1 MSSFLISISSW
12 LSFNTICIRS
22 FKDIT
27 PAEVFDLLPRINA
40 FLCSFKETDL
50 VLCVTW
56 EFSLSRKSLWSNKT
70 AFFLELVR
78 VLLSKFLSNDV
89 SLPSTHSSVVAL
101 FSLWVSDIVSCVSD
115 IVSCV
120 SDIVSTSSFID
131 PIFLLG
137 ISKLLLDKKFKIS
150 SLLLFSK
157 LFVIVSS
164 VLFSRKIS
172 VYRTGSS
179 LEYFL
184 CGGELG
190 FADKLIFRVSVNRE
204 SKDWVII
211 SFFSPDLETWFD
223 ISLMEIWMFTFF
235 WWKSFIFSFEVSA
248 VCWWLLKDCII
259 SELTLSSESIS
270 FKLDFTSVVFN
281 KSRLGSSSLVVS
293 KFFIA
298 LSSFGEGLG
307 DGDGEVLS

>member
-1 MSSFLISISSW
+1 MSSW
-12 LSFNTICIRS
+12 LSFNAICIRS

-27 PAEVFDLLPRINA
+27 PAEVLDLRPRINA

-50 VLCVTW
+50 ALCVTW

-89 SLPSTHSSVVAL
+89 SLLSSHSSVVAL
-101 FSLWVSDIVSCVSD
+101 ISSCVSD
-115 IVSCV
+115 IVSSCVSDTIPSCV
-120 SDIVSTSSFID
+120 SDIVSASSFID
-131 PIFLLG
+131 LIFLLG
-137 ISKLLLDKKFKIS
+137 ISKFLLDKKFKMS
-150 SLLLFSK
+150 SLLLFTK
-157 LFVIVSS
+157 LFPIVSS

-179 LEYFL
+179 LEYFR
-184 CGGELG
+184 CGGEFV

-211 SFFSPDLETWFD
+211 SFFSPDLETWLD

-235 WWKSFIFSFEVSA
+235 WWESFIFSFEISA
-248 VCWWLLKDCII
+248 ACWSLLKDCIV
-259 SELTLSSESIS
+259 SELTLSSGSVS
-270 FKLDFTSVVFN
+270 LKLDFTSVVFN

-307 DGDGEVLS
+307 DGEGEVLS

>member
-1 MSSFLISISSW
+1 MSSW
-12 LSFNTICIRS
+12 LSFNAICIRS

-27 PAEVFDLLPRINA
+27 PAEVLDLRPRINA

-50 VLCVTW
+50 ALCVTW
-56 EFSLSRKSLWSNKT
+56 EFSLSRKSFWSNKT

-89 SLPSTHSSVVAL
+89 SLLSSHSSVVAL
-101 FSLWVSDIVSCVSD
+101 ISSCVSD
-115 IVSCV
+115 IVSA
-120 SDIVSTSSFID
+120 SSFMD

-137 ISKLLLDKKFKIS
+137 ISKFLLDKKFKMS
-150 SLLLFSK
+150 SLLLFTK
-157 LFVIVSS
+157 LFPIVSS

-184 CGGELG
+184 CGGELV

-211 SFFSPDLETWFD
+211 SFFSPDLETWLD

-235 WWKSFIFSFEVSA
+235 WWESFIFSFEISA
-248 VCWWLLKDCII
+248 ACWSLLKDCIV
-259 SELTLSSESIS
+259 SELTSSSGS
-270 FKLDFTSVVFN
+270 VSLKLDFTSVVFN

-307 DGDGEVLS
+307 DGEGEVLS